1 MKKIIL
7 FSTLCASLFLGSCS
21 SSFLDQEPPL
31 YVNENDIFT
40 SPTRIEATLNGLYA
54 AIKNTGT
61 KSLMGGKSY
70 LVFDNRGDD
79 VINIS
84 NNLVTLF
91 NTYNMN
97 VGITD
102 AENADTWTYAY
113 LAINKVNTFLQSLEG
128 AREVAGENYDRY
140 VQEAKFVRALAYY
153 YLNNLYPTPY
163 SVNPDAKSVPLRLT
177 AEAGTENNN
186 MPRSTVKQIYEHILS
201 DLGTFRHWILK

>member
-113 LAINKVNTFLQSLEG
+113 LLL
-128 AREVAGENYDRY
+128 
-140 VQEAKFVRALAYY
+140 
-153 YLNNLYPTPY
+153 
-163 SVNPDAKSVPLRLT
+163 
-177 AEAGTENNN
+177 
-186 MPRSTVKQIYEHILS
+186 
-201 DLGTFRHWILK
+201 